1 MKEDMGKIQKDNKQ
15 GVVCI
20 RCVRVLCR
28 PSSRYR
34 KAGTGLYTKK
44 RDFLLHYSG
53 AKKSRFFFCTTTQG
67 GHAMKKY
74 WKYSKEQLR
83 DVFSTTEQ
91 GLSEMQVKKIRET
104 CGENILEEGKR
115 PGLLRVFLSQFADL
129 LIVILLIAALISM
142 FSGNAEYDCNRSC
155 PGDECSFGNGAA
167 PESGKITGQSEKSVC
182 TVCKSH
188 SGREKEGDPFEGTGS
203 WRSCGTGSW

>member
-1 MKEDMGKIQKDNKQ
+1 
-15 GVVCI
+15 
-20 RCVRVLCR
+20 
-28 PSSRYR
+28 
-34 KAGTGLYTKK
+34 
-44 RDFLLHYSG
+44 
-53 AKKSRFFFCTTTQG
+53 
-67 GHAMKKY
+67 MKKY

-142 FSGNAEYDCNRSC
+142 CSGNV
-155 PGDECSFGNGAA
+155 
-167 PESGKITGQSEKSVC
+167 ESTIVIAVVLVMNAVLGTVQHQKAEKSLDSLKNLSAPCAKVI
-182 TVCKSH
+182 
-188 SGREKEGDPFEGTGS
+188 REGKKKEILRGNWFLEILWNWKLATWLWQMEGF
-203 WRSCGTGSW
+203 WIIIPCRSMRVR

>member
-1 MKEDMGKIQKDNKQ
+1 
-15 GVVCI
+15 
-20 RCVRVLCR
+20 
-28 PSSRYR
+28 
-34 KAGTGLYTKK
+34 
-44 RDFLLHYSG
+44 
-53 AKKSRFFFCTTTQG
+53 
-67 GHAMKKY
+67 MKKY

-142 FSGNAEYDCNRSC
+142 FSGNAESTIVIAVVLVMNAVL
-155 PGDECSFGNGAA
+155 GTVQHQKA
-167 PESGKITGQSEKSVC
+167 EKSLDSLKNLSAPCAKVI
-182 TVCKSH
+182 
-188 SGREKEGDPFEGTGS
+188 REGTASADSYRLQWAWKAAVFIRTKSYRDSGYS
-203 WRSCGTGSW
+203 I